1 MKCIQ
6 KKYLLL
12 LGCIATL
19 ALQSMNTPNASLNHA
34 NAITQKPLAKEAA
47 TLQKQLT
54 YLVDCGYV
62 EQIKQIFATIPA
74 HLKKHKQDLV
84 HNLIAHAEK
93 LKAKK
98 TAQVEQLK
106 NRKMPRV
113 HSWTSA
119 IEGTLRTMLAGIP
132 AFKVYHYLNKIYKDH
147 TGTSGWHNTK
157 QNYKTGDWY
166 TVKEKSVERQK
177 RIKKFGGLSVF
188 FLGVCYFFTKGALA
202 HFKKALTYRHELEKE
217 VVVLDVIINYLKSDI
232 TQLTVKSF

>member
-19 ALQSMNTPNASLNHA
+19 ALQGMKTPNASLNHA
-34 NAITQKPLAKEAA
+34 NVVTQEAAQKPLAKEAA

-62 EQIKQIFATIPA
+62 EQIKDILATLPDN
-74 HLKKHKQDLV
+74 LKEHKQDLM
-84 HNLIAHAEK
+84 HNLVSHAEK

-113 HSWTSA
+113 HSWSSA
-119 IEGTLRTMLAGIP
+119 IKGAIHATCAGIS
-132 AFKVYHYLNKIYKDH
+132 AAI
-147 TGTSGWHNTK
+147 
-157 QNYKTGDWY
+157 
-166 TVKEKSVERQK
+166 
-177 RIKKFGGLSVF
+177 
-188 FLGVCYFFTKGALA
+188 
-202 HFKKALTYRHELEKE
+202 
-217 VVVLDVIINYLKSDI
+217 
-232 TQLTVKSF
+232 